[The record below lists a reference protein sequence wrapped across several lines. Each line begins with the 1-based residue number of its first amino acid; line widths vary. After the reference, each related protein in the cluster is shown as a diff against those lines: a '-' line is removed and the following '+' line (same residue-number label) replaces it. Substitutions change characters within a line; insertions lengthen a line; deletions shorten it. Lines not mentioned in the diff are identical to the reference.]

1 MPDATARPAPTAAA
15 TARQDPYGAYNFK
28 VVIQDVTEAVFTH
41 CTGFGVSIEAIE
53 YGVGADPVVHRLP
66 GRVKYSDVTLRYGIT
81 TSQEQELWKWL
92 QAVTNGKVQRRNVSI
107 VVLGNDGAKGV
118 TFNLVNAWPA
128 KWVGA
133 PLDALSN
140 EVAIEELTIVY
151 EMLEKA

>member
-66 GRVKYSDVTLRYGIT
+66 GRVKYSDVTLRYGLT
-81 TSQEQELWKWL
+81 TSQELWLWL
-92 QAVTNGKVQRRNVSI
+92 QKVAKGQLDRRNVSI

-118 TFNLVNAWPA
+118 TFSLINAWPA
-128 KWVGA
+128 KWLGA

-140 EVAIEELTIVY
+140 EVTLVY